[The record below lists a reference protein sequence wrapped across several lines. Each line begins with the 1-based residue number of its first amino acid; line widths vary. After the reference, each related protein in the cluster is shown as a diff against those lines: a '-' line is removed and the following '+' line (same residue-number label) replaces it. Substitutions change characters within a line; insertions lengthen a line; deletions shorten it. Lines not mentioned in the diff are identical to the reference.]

1 MACPPV
7 ILFTYEGSVFGRKMD
22 WYFTLAGLKYM
33 HCITLNRLPRPVLE
47 KLGVKYRRI
56 PILAIGRD
64 IYCDTRLIINKLEE
78 LFPENRVS
86 SQSPFEKGLEH
97 VFETWLIDGGPFWRT
112 AGLIPPDAEILKDE
126 EWCNDRLEMTGN
138 RFNIETIK
146 KGRPENVAHA
156 RMYFNTME
164 NELLADGRK
173 FLLGGPEPTLLDIHG
188 IWTFHW
194 ATSKGFRLRET
205 LDKEGVIDEKHF
217 PRTYA
222 YVDRF
227 VDAIATKQ
235 LNNGKPEKLSD
246 EETIKAVLD
255 SDFFEAEG
263 AVDELDPLKLK
274 KGQLV
279 EIWPVESGF
288 NHHDKGELVSIS
300 VGEVVIASKP
310 QVGDGLLR
318 IHYPRTNIRISPLSG
333 LKL

>member
-1 MACPPV
+1 
-7 ILFTYEGSVFGRKMD
+7 MD
-22 WYFTLAGLKYM
+22 WYFALSGLKYK

-47 KLGVKYRRI
+47 KLGIKYRRI

-86 SQSPFEKGLEH
+86 SRSPFDKGLEH

-112 AGLIPPDAEILKDE
+112 AGLIPPDSDILKDE
-126 EWCNDRLEMTGN
+126 EWCKDRLEMTGN
-138 RFNIETIK
+138 KFNAESIK

-173 FLLGGPEPTLLDIHG
+173 FLLNGADPTLLDIHG

-194 ATSKGFRLRET
+194 ATTKGLLLREA
-205 LDKEGVIDEKHF
+205 LDKEGTVDEKQF
-217 PRTYA
+217 PRTFA

-227 VDAIATKQ
+227 ADAMAKKQ
-235 LNNGKPEKLSD
+235 LKNGKPEKLSD
-246 EETIKAVLD
+246 EETIKTILD
-255 SDFFEAEG
+255 SDFFEPEG
-263 AVDELDPLKLK
+263 KVDERDPLKLK
-274 KGQLV
+274 KGQVV

-288 NHHDKGELVSIS
+288 NHHDKGELVSIG
-300 VGEVVIASKP
+300 VNEVAIASKTE
-310 QVGDGLLR
+310 VGDGLLR
-318 IHYPRTNIRISPLSG
+318 IHYPRANIRISPVSG